1 TAPEYTPPVADR
13 TFVEAKEDLQR
24 RRYDTVVI
32 LCRRVL
38 DISTKKLLGDEAGK
52 ESLSQ
57 RIQMIYKKGLITEQM
72 KEWAHIVRI
81 DANKAVHTDEVF
93 TPIEASQ
100 ILSFTEMFLVYAFT
114 LPAMVEARREQ
125 KRSDSASI

>member
-1 TAPEYTPPVADR
+1 M
-13 TFVEAKEDLQR
+13 
-24 RRYDTVVI
+24 VI

-100 ILSFTEMFLVYAFT
+100 ILSFIEMFLVYAFT